1 MAGVSRLAVVD
12 DATGTSFGAS
22 GIQAYTA
29 SGNYLVSVIV
39 SNKGTLEGNF
49 YVYVVPSGQINN
61 PAAYGVIAYNLPLP
75 DKNTYETFKFG
86 INNTDSV
93 YVAGSANFTYY
104 VQGILQ

>member
-12 DATGTSFGAS
+12 DATGSSFGAS
-22 GIQAYTA
+22 GTLAYTA

-49 YVYVVPSGQINN
+49 YIYVVPSGQITD
-61 PAAYGVIAYNLPLP
+61 PTKYAVVAYNLPLP
-75 DKNTYETFKFG
+75 DKNSYETFKFG
-86 INNTDSV
+86 INNTDSI

>member
-1 MAGVSRLAVVD
+1 MAGVSRLAVVND
-12 DATGTSFGAS
+12 TTGSSFGAS
-22 GIQAYTA
+22 GNLAFTA

-49 YVYVVPSGQINN
+49 YVYIVPSGQLNN
-61 PAAYGVIAYNLPLP
+61 PAAYAVIAYDLPLP